1 MHELLSRVEGLLI
14 DVDGVLYNDT
24 EPIPGAVDTLRML
37 HREGIPFRLVTNTSM
52 KSRRALW
59 RKLTSM
65 GFDIS
70 EDEIFSTVRAAARY
84 VRSHGE
90 VSYMPLLT
98 EDAQQEFEGIPVDE
112 VSPDFVVVGD
122 LGEGWNFGV
131 MNKAFRA
138 LMSGAVLVALQKN
151 RYWKRADGLA
161 LDAGPF
167 VVALEY
173 AIGREAFVT
182 GKPNP
187 VFFEEA
193 LADLGISPEKAAML
207 GDDVEIDV
215 TGAQEL
221 GIIGVL
227 VCTGKCLPGDA
238 ERGHP
243 DYVLNSLADLMG

>member
-14 DVDGVLYNDT
+14 DVDGVLYNDV
-24 EPIPGAVDTLRML
+24 EPIPGAAETLRML

-52 KSRRALW
+52 KSRRSLW
-59 RKLTSM
+59 KKLTDM
-65 GFDIS
+65 GFDLS
-70 EDEIFSTVRAAARY
+70 EEEIFSTVRAAAEYIRAQGK
-84 VRSHGE
+84 S
-90 VSYMPLLT
+90 SYMPLLT
-98 EDAQQEFEGIPVDE
+98 EDARREFDGIPVDE

-122 LGEGWNFGV
+122 LGEAWNFDV

-138 LMSGAVLVALQKN
+138 LMAGARLVALQKN
-151 RYWKRADGLA
+151 RYWRRTDGLA

-167 VVALEY
+167 VAALEY
-173 AIGREAFVT
+173 ASGQEAFVT

-187 VFFEEA
+187 VFFEKA
-193 LADLGISPEKAAML
+193 LADLGLPPEKTAML
-207 GDDVEIDV
+207 GDDIEIDV

-221 GIIGVL
+221 GIVGVL

-243 DYVLNSLADLMG
+243 DYVLGSIADLAG